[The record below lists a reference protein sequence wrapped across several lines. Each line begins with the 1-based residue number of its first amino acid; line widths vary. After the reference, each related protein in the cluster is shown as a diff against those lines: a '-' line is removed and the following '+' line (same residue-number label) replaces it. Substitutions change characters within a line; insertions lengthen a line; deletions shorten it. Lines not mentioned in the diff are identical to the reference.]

1 MKNYGIYLSIIVK
14 ICIVLILLMLPF
26 VTITYKTSGA
36 VDLFWQKTSFYTP
49 LLKRNQAEF
58 VSRTDDIISDICYL
72 LAAFILRTTV
82 KRKESI
88 ARKVFLFI
96 MLGAIAN
103 MIGQIIGLGIAGLR

>member
-36 VDLFWQKTSFYTP
+36 VDLFWQKTSFYTS
-49 LLKRNQAEF
+49 LTKRNQAEF

-88 ARKVFLFI
+88 ARKVFLFM

>member
-1 MKNYGIYLSIIVK
+1 MKNYRTYLSITLK

-36 VDLFWQKTSFYTP
+36 VDLFWQKTSFYTS
-49 LLKRNQAEF
+49 LTKRNQAEF

-72 LAAFILRTTV
+72 LVAFILRSTV

>member
-36 VDLFWQKTSFYTP
+36 VDLFWQKTSFYTS
-49 LLKRNQAEF
+49 LTKRNQAEF

-82 KRKESI
+82 KKRIYS
-88 ARKVFLFI
+88 
-96 MLGAIAN
+96 
-103 MIGQIIGLGIAGLR
+103 